1 MLEKIS
7 DVQKNKLLLPATA
20 VIILLCWFLAFSKT
34 FEAIQ
39 INRQLT
45 GQIAND
51 EDISFNPAHTER
63 KLAALNS
70 ILKSY
75 RVNEAEWSNQL
86 WMKASAIAMKQGVG
100 IDYTMTKPVAE
111 PDTTSLGVKETL
123 YCYGDY
129 RQLVQLVDTLERIP
143 AIGKISALQIK
154 APKEDVIGE
163 RANQCVLKLQFTGY
177 N

>member
-1 MLEKIS
+1 MAKKIS
-7 DVQKNKLLLPATA
+7 DVQKNRLLLPVTGA
-20 VIILLCWFLAFSKT
+20 VILLCWFLAFSKT

-39 INRQLT
+39 MNRQLS

-51 EDISFNPAHTER
+51 DDISFNPAYTER
-63 KLAALNS
+63 KLAALNR

-75 RVNEAEWSNQL
+75 QINEAEWSNHL

-100 IDYTMTKPVAE
+100 IDYSLTKPVTE
-111 PDTTSLGVKETL
+111 PDTTALGLKETL
-123 YCYGDY
+123 YCYGNY
-129 RQLVQLVDTLERIP
+129 LQLVKLVDTLERIP

-154 APKEDVIGE
+154 APKEDVVGE
-163 RANQCVLKLQFTGY
+163 RANQCILKLQFTGF